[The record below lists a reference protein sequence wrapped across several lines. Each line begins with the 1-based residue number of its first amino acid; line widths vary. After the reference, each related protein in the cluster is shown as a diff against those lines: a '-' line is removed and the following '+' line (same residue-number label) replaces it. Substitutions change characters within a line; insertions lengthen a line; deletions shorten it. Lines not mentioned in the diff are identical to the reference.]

1 MLQRCCKNLVAKS
14 PCVDVEGVEKEEGE
28 KKKIM
33 ADGSNSKSKW
43 VVRVVEAPPA
53 LCIVGVSSSVQRSQ
67 AIERCPSK
75 L

>member
-1 MLQRCCKNLVAKS
+1 MV
-14 PCVDVEGVEKEEGE
+14 
-28 KKKIM
+28 
-33 ADGSNSKSKW
+33 DGSHSKSKW

-75 L
+75 CMRGEVKYPSLLRLDVCKE